1 MLPEEIINI
10 LQNYQSEVSEEI
22 SNINL
27 SLDRIK
33 DAINSVSCILMNE
46 VLSFSKNTG
55 TKNVE
60 KEMKLHHDS
69 IKLREFSDSIEQIK
83 YKNSISKTENLDI
96 YDIIVLSNITRCSSL
111 NHKIKD
117 VKISVP
123 VLQENDNVSHVTICA
138 SYCFDCKRY
147 TILKDTFNRI
157 EGVILCQIIDETKQY
172 DKDNNTDFEI
182 EQSQSI
188 LYKYGYNVK
197 SKQNL
202 SQKQRQIILAS
213 LVESNILT
221 RAEIT
226 SHLNTLIDRG
236 NKIPSWKEATQKW
249 KQDKYYVEKYKTEN
263 LPSVIFDKI
272 ILKYSSVKKIE
283 E

>member
-27 SLDRIK
+27 AMDRIK
-33 DAINSVSCILMNE
+33 DAINSVSCVLMNE

-55 TKNVE
+55 TKNIE
-60 KEMKLHHDS
+60 KEKELHSNS
-69 IKLREFSDSIEQIK
+69 IKLREFSESIKPIK
-83 YKNSISKTENLDI
+83 YKDTFSETEHLDI
-96 YDIIVLSNITRCSSL
+96 HDIIVLSNITRCSSS
-111 NHKIKD
+111 NHKIED

-123 VLQENDNVSHVTICA
+123 VLKEDGNVSQVIICA
-138 SYCFDCKRY
+138 SYCYDCKRY
-147 TILKDTFNRI
+147 TILKGVFNRI
-157 EGVILCQIIDETKQY
+157 KGVLLCQIIDETKQY
-172 DKDNNTDFEI
+172 DKTDNTDFEI

-197 SKQNL
+197 SKENL

-221 RAEIT
+221 RIEIIN
-226 SHLNTLIDRG
+226 HLNTLIDRG
-236 NKIPSWKEATQKW
+236 SKIQNWKDATQKW
-249 KQDKYYVEKYKTEN
+249 KQDKHYVETYKTEN
-263 LPSVIFDKI
+263 LPSVIADKI
-272 ILKYSSVKKIE
+272 ILKYKEKK
-283 E
+283 

>member
-1 MLPEEIINI
+1 MLPEEIVNI
-10 LQNYQSEVSEEI
+10 LQNYQAEVSEEI

-83 YKNSISKTENLDI
+83 YKNSISETENLDI

-117 VKISVP
+117 VKICVP
-123 VLQENDNVSHVTICA
+123 VLQENGNVSHITICA

-147 TILKDTFNRI
+147 TILKDAFNRI

-172 DKDNNTDFEI
+172 DKDNNTEFEV
-182 EQSQSI
+182 EQNQSI
-188 LYKYGYNVK
+188 LYRYGYNVK

-221 RAEIT
+221 RTEIIN
-226 SHLNTLIDRG
+226 HLNTLIDRG
-236 NKIPSWKEATQKW
+236 SKIPNWKDATQKW

-263 LPSVIFDKI
+263 LPNVIFDKI
-272 ILKYSSVKKIE
+272 ILKYSSVKRL
-283 E
+283 

>member
-1 MLPEEIINI
+1 MFPEEIINI
-10 LQNYQSEVSEEI
+10 LQDYQSEVSEEI

-27 SLDRIK
+27 AIDRIK

-55 TKNVE
+55 IKNVE
-60 KEMKLHHDS
+60 TEMKLHNDS
-69 IKLREFSDSIEQIK
+69 IKLRKFSENIEQIK
-83 YKNSISKTENLDI
+83 YQDHISKTEHLDI
-96 YDIIVLSNITRCSSL
+96 HDVIVLSNITKCSNL
-111 NHKIKD
+111 KHNIKD

-123 VLQENDNVSHVTICA
+123 VLKEDSSVSQVVLCA
-138 SYCFDCKRY
+138 SYCCDCKRY
-147 TILKDTFNRI
+147 IILKTLFNQI
-157 EGVILCQIIDETKQY
+157 DGVILCQIIDETKQY
-172 DKDNNTDFEI
+172 NKIDNTDFEI

-221 RAEIT
+221 RAEII

-236 NKIPSWKEATQKW
+236 NKIPSWKDATQKW

-263 LPSVIFDKI
+263 LLSVIFDKI
-272 ILKYSSVKKIE
+272 ILKYSSVKK
-283 E
+283 